1 MSVMLELCD
10 TCILVI
16 PGRILVNFAIAEVSE
31 LLSVE
36 RLCYCCHFYKDLMF
50 DFGVPGKWYVQV
62 FVPVS
67 HCKDTHNFDK
77 TNNFFKEVKK
87 KESKCMLSSVR
98 NLPNYSTNY
107 VNLTLISITSKSLLY
122 PSSVT
127 STPSFTSP
135 N

>member
-10 TCILVI
+10 TCILEI

-77 TNNFFKEVKK
+77 TNNFFKEDEEKGDQVSDLLCPKLTELLYK
-87 KESKCMLSSVR
+87 SSPPCLSSQSVR
-98 NLPNYSTNY
+98 GLCTY
-107 VNLTLISITSKSLLY
+107 LLQKLY
-122 PSSVT
+122 
-127 STPSFTSP
+127 
-135 N
+135 